1 MSEYQYYEW
10 QTIDRPLSPN
20 EREAVSGLSSH
31 METVTSTQAIVTYS
45 WGDFKYDPCQVL
57 LKYFDAHLYMANWG
71 TRRLLFRFPK
81 SAIDPDAIRPY
92 CREEFLTLDLKGNY
106 YILEFS
112 LDDEEPDYEWLE
124 GEGMLGKLTPIR
136 EQIMQGD
143 YRALYLSW
151 LKAVS
156 TEDPEEDNPETEPP
170 IPAGLGKL
178 NSSHQAFIEFFELDE
193 HLVKAAAK
201 ASPPLQPASI
211 APLEKVLAHLSRD
224 ECENFLRQVLSNEP
238 QVRMELQK
246 RLEQLAGIKPTS
258 AGKGKRQAG
267 NLFKEAERL
276 EQEALRQQ
284 KAEAEQK
291 RIQELLDLS
300 RREEATWR
308 WIESLIGQK
317 QAGLYDKAT
326 KLLVDLR
333 DLAIYQNQLL
343 QFQERFLVISEKY
356 QQPSDLD
363 GKIQSRWAVKSNHCA
378 SLLIRNRRLLDA
390 AL

>member
-10 QTIDRPLSPN
+10 QTIDRPLTPI
-20 EREAVSGLSSH
+20 EKDAVSRLSSH
-31 METVTSTQAIVTYS
+31 MDAVTSTQAIVTYS
-45 WGDFKYDPCQVL
+45 WGDFKHNPRQVL
-57 LKYFDAHLYMANWG
+57 LEYFDAHLYMANWG

-81 SAIDPDAIRPY
+81 SVLDPQAIQPY
-92 CREEFLTLDLKGNY
+92 CRKDVLTLELEGSY

-156 TEDPEEDNPETEPP
+156 IEDPEEDNPETEPP

-178 NSSHQAFIEFFELDE
+178 DSSHQAFIEFFELDE

-201 ASPPLQPASI
+201 ASPPLQPASV
-211 APLEKVLAHLSRD
+211 APLEKALAQLSRE
-224 ECENFLRQVLSNEP
+224 ECENFLHQVLNNEP
-238 QVRMELQK
+238 QVRTALQK
-246 RLEQLAGIKPTS
+246 QLEQLAGTKPVC
-258 AGKGKRQAG
+258 AGKGQRQAG

-276 EQEALRQQ
+276 EQEALRQK
-284 KAEAEQK
+284 KAEAERK
-291 RIQELLDLS
+291 RIKELIDLAE
-300 RREEATWR
+300 REEDTWR
-308 WIESLIGQK
+308 WVESLIGQK
-317 QAGLYDKAT
+317 QAKPYDEAT

-333 DLAIYQNQLL
+333 DLAIYQNRLL
-343 QFQERFLVISEKY
+343 KFQERFLAIKEEY
-356 QQPSDLD
+356 R
-363 GKIQSRWAVKSNHCA
+363 SRPTLMERFTRAG
-378 SLLIRNRRLLDA
+378 L
-390 AL
+390 

>member
-10 QTIDRPLSPN
+10 QTIDRPLSPG

-31 METVTSTQAIVTYS
+31 METATSTQAIVTYS
-45 WGDFKYDPCQVL
+45 WGDFKHDPRQVL
-57 LKYFDAHLYMANWG
+57 LQYFDAHLYMANWG
-71 TRRLLFRFPK
+71 TRKLMFRFPK
-81 SAIDPDAIRPY
+81 AVIDPRAIQPY
-92 CREEFLTLDLKGNY
+92 CREDILTLELEGNY

-124 GEGMLGKLTPIR
+124 GEGILGKLTPIR

-156 TEDPEEDNPETEPP
+156 IEDPEEDNPETEPP

-178 NSSHQAFIEFFELDE
+178 NSSQQAFIEFFELDE

-201 ASPPLQPASI
+201 ASPPFQPASV
-211 APLEKVLAHLSRD
+211 AHLEKALAQLSRE
-224 ECENFLRQVLSNEP
+224 ECENFLREVLNNEP
-238 QVRMELQK
+238 QVRMVLQK
-246 RLEQLAGIKPTS
+246 RLEQLTGTKPAS
-258 AGKGKRQAG
+258 DGKGQRQAG

-284 KAEAEQK
+284 KAEAERK
-291 RIQELLDLS
+291 RIQELLDLAK
-300 RREEATWR
+300 REEATWR
-308 WIESLIGQK
+308 WIERLIGQK
-317 QAGLYDKAT
+317 QAKPYAEAT

-333 DLAIYQNQLL
+333 DLAIYQDRLFK
-343 QFQERFLVISEKY
+343 FQERFLVIKEKY
-356 QQPSDLD
+356 
-363 GKIQSRWAVKSNHCA
+363 
-378 SLLIRNRRLLDA
+378 RNRPTLMERFGRAGL
-390 AL
+390 

>member
-10 QTIDRPLSPN
+10 QTIDRPLSPS

-31 METVTSTQAIVTYS
+31 MDTVTSTQAIVTYS
-45 WGDFKYDPCQVL
+45 WGDFKHDPRQVL

-71 TRRLLFRFPK
+71 TRILLFRFPK
-81 SAIDPDAIRPY
+81 SVIEPQAIRPY
-92 CREEFLTLDLKGNY
+92 CREDFLTLTLEGDY

-156 TEDPEEDNPETEPP
+156 IEDPEEDNPETEPP

-178 NSSHQAFIEFFELDE
+178 NSSHQAFIESFELDE
-193 HLVKAAAK
+193 HLVKAAVK
-201 ASPPLQPASI
+201 ASTSLQPASI
-211 APLEKVLAHLSRD
+211 APLEKALAQLSRE
-224 ECENFLRQVLSNEP
+224 ECENFLRQVLNNES
-238 QVRMELQK
+238 QARMVLQK

-258 AGKGKRQAG
+258 AGQGQRQAG
-267 NLFKEAERL
+267 SLFKEAERL
-276 EQEALRQQ
+276 EQETLRQR

-291 RIQELLDLS
+291 RIQELLDLAG
-300 RREEATWR
+300 REEATWR
-308 WIESLIGQK
+308 WIDSLIGQR
-317 QAGLYDKAT
+317 QAKPYAEAT

-333 DLAIYQNQLL
+333 DLAIYQNRLA
-343 QFQERFLVISEKY
+343 QFRERFSVIQEKY
-356 QQPSDLD
+356 R
-363 GKIQSRWAVKSNHCA
+363 SRPTLMERFSRAG
-378 SLLIRNRRLLDA
+378 L
-390 AL
+390 

>member
-10 QTIDRPLSPN
+10 QTIDRPLSPI
-20 EREAVSGLSSH
+20 EKDAVSGLSSH

-45 WGDFKYDPCQVL
+45 WGDFKHSPRQVL
-57 LKYFDAHLYMANWG
+57 LEYFDAHLYMANWG
-71 TRRLLFRFPK
+71 SRRLLFRFPK
-81 SAIDPDAIRPY
+81 SVLDPQAIQPY
-92 CREEFLTLDLKGNY
+92 CREDILTLELEGNY

-136 EQIMQGD
+136 EQIIQGD

-156 TEDPEEDNPETEPP
+156 IEDPEEDNPEMEPP

-201 ASPPLQPASI
+201 ASPPLQPASV
-211 APLEKVLAHLSRD
+211 APLEKALAQLSRE
-224 ECENFLRQVLSNEP
+224 ECENFLCQVLNNEP
-238 QVRMELQK
+238 QVRMVLQK
-246 RLEQLAGIKPTS
+246 RLEQLAGTKPAS
-258 AGKGKRQAG
+258 AGQNQRQAG

-276 EQEALRQQ
+276 EKEALRQK
-284 KAEAEQK
+284 KAEAERK
-291 RIQELLDLS
+291 RIQELLDLAGC
-300 RREEATWR
+300 EEATWR
-308 WIESLIGQK
+308 WVESLIGQK
-317 QAGLYDKAT
+317 QARPYDEAT

-333 DLAIYQNQLL
+333 DLAIHQNRLSN
-343 QFQERFLVISEKY
+343 FQERFLEIREKY
-356 QQPSDLD
+356 SNRPTLM
-363 GKIQSRWAVKSNHCA
+363 GRFSRAGLC
-378 SLLIRNRRLLDA
+378 I
-390 AL
+390 

>member
-1 MSEYQYYEW
+1 
-10 QTIDRPLSPN
+10 
-20 EREAVSGLSSH
+20 
-31 METVTSTQAIVTYS
+31 
-45 WGDFKYDPCQVL
+45 
-57 LKYFDAHLYMANWG
+57 
-71 TRRLLFRFPK
+71 LFRFPK
-81 SAIDPDAIRPY
+81 SVLDPQAIQPY
-92 CREEFLTLDLKGNY
+92 CREDILTLELEGKY
-106 YILEFS
+106 YTLAFS

-124 GEGMLGKLTPIR
+124 GEGMLGKLIPIR

-156 TEDPEEDNPETEPP
+156 IEDPEEDNPETEPP

-193 HLVKAAAK
+193 HLVKAAAI

-211 APLEKVLAHLSRD
+211 APLENALPQLSRE
-224 ECENFLRQVLSNEP
+224 ECESFLRQVLNNEP

-258 AGKGKRQAG
+258 SGQGQRQAG
-267 NLFKEAERL
+267 NLFKKAKRL

-291 RIQELLDLS
+291 RIQELIALAG
-300 RREEATWR
+300 REEATWH
-308 WIESLIGQK
+308 WIDSLIGQR
-317 QAGLYDKAT
+317 QAKPYNEAT

-333 DLAIYQNQLL
+333 DLAIYQNRLQ
-343 QFQERFLVISEKY
+343 QFQERFLAIKEKVR
-356 QQPSDLD
+356 
-363 GKIQSRWAVKSNHCA
+363 SRPA
-378 SLLIRNRRLLDA
+378 LMERFRRAGL
-390 AL
+390 

>member
-45 WGDFKYDPCQVL
+45 WGDFKHDPCQVL

-81 SAIDPDAIRPY
+81 SVIDPHAIRPY
-92 CREEFLTLDLKGNY
+92 CREEFLTLELKGNY

-124 GEGMLGKLTPIR
+124 AEGMLGKMAPIR

-156 TEDPEEDNPETEPP
+156 IEDPEEDNIETEPP

-178 NSSHQAFIEFFELDE
+178 NSSHQAFIEFFELDP

-201 ASPPLQPASI
+201 ASPPLQPKSN
-211 APLEKVLAHLSRD
+211 APLEQALTQLSRE
-224 ECENFLRQVLSNEP
+224 ECENYLRQALNNEP
-238 QVRMELQK
+238 QVRMALQK
-246 RLEQLAGIKPTS
+246 WLERLAGHEPVS
-258 AGKGKRQAG
+258 AGKGLRQAG

-284 KAEAEQK
+284 KAEAERK
-291 RIQELLDLS
+291 RIQELLDLAG
-300 RREEATWR
+300 REEATWR

-317 QAGLYDKAT
+317 QAGPYDKAT

-343 QFQERFLVISEKY
+343 KFQERFLVIREKY
-356 QQPSDLD
+356 SNRPTLMERF
-363 GKIQSRWAVKSNHCA
+363 SRAG
-378 SLLIRNRRLLDA
+378 L
-390 AL
+390 

>member
-1 MSEYQYYEW
+1 M
-10 QTIDRPLSPN
+10 
-20 EREAVSGLSSH
+20 
-31 METVTSTQAIVTYS
+31 
-45 WGDFKYDPCQVL
+45 L

-81 SAIDPDAIRPY
+81 SVIDPHAIRSY
-92 CREEFLTLDLKGNY
+92 CRKDFLTLELKGNY

-143 YRALYLSW
+143 YRTLYLSW

-156 TEDPEEDNPETEPP
+156 IEDPEEDNPETEPP

-211 APLEKVLAHLSRD
+211 APLEKALTQLSRE
-224 ECENFLRQVLSNEP
+224 ECENFLRQVLNNEP
-238 QVRMELQK
+238 QVRMALQK
-246 RLEQLAGIKPTS
+246 RLEQLAGTKPAS
-258 AGKGKRQAG
+258 AGQSQRQAG

-276 EQEALRQQ
+276 EQEALRQK
-284 KAEAEQK
+284 KAETEQK
-291 RIQELLDLS
+291 RITELLDLAE
-300 RREEATWR
+300 REEATWR
-308 WIESLIGQK
+308 WTESLIGQK
-317 QAGLYDKAT
+317 QARPY
-326 KLLVDLR
+326 
-333 DLAIYQNQLL
+333 
-343 QFQERFLVISEKY
+343 
-356 QQPSDLD
+356 LD
-363 GKIQSRWAVKSNHCA
+363 FIHS
-378 SLLIRNRRLLDA
+378 
-390 AL
+390 